1 MSQTAIQNDSGES
14 LRLDVVV
21 TALDHLCDHY
31 GLNGEVSVLVTDDAA
46 MRSLNHRFRAIDEPT
61 DVLTFPAPPTAQGQC
76 GDIAV
81 SADFARRQAALR
93 GVPIEEEIAM
103 LAIHGG
109 LHLAGF
115 EDETEDG
122 RADMVRRMN
131 EIASACGITPD
142 AEWSSLPHGGTR

>member
-21 TALDHLCDHY
+21 TALDHLCDQY
-31 GLNGEVSVLVTDDAA
+31 GLQGEVSVLVTGDAA
-46 MRSLNHRFRAIDEPT
+46 MRSLNHRYRAIDEPT
-61 DVLTFPAPPTAQGQC
+61 DVLTFPAPSSAHSQC

-81 SADFARRQAALR
+81 SIDFARRQAALR

-115 EDETEDG
+115 DDETDDG

-131 EIASACGITPD
+131 EIAVSCGVTPD
-142 AEWSSLPHGGTR
+142 ADWSSLPHGGTA